1 MVSQAVQQSGRHA
14 FSLEDLSPVAERKVA
29 GDQQAA
35 TFVTIGEHLK
45 QKFSSG
51 SAERQV
57 SEFIDDQQV
66 VFVETLQHPI
76 QSELLL
82 SLFEL
87 IHERGGCKKR
97 RPQSVSTRGQS

>member
-1 MVSQAVQQSGRHA
+1 
-14 FSLEDLSPVAERKVA
+14 
-29 GDQQAA
+29 
-35 TFVTIGEHLK
+35 
-45 QKFSSG
+45 
-51 SAERQV
+51 
-57 SEFIDDQQV
+57 

-87 IHERGGCKKR
+87 IHERGRCKKR